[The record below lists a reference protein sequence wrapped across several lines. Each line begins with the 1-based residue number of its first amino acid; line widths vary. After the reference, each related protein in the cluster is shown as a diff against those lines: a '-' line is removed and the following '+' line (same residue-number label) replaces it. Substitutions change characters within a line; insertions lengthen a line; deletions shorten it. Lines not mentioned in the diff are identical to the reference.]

1 MNKIKKKYHFYGIE
15 YNLQFGIRE
24 KQIYKPH
31 KYIFFLLFH
40 TFCVA
45 KGSVVMACGH
55 TTLVIG
61 WYILFCNVHNLFVT
75 RSFLV
80 LSMPIYHCCV
90 GMCRRVCAFV
100 MKYIW
105 EKMVIGVLRIFDPF
119 SSSVRWVINNT
130 HRRLHLTCIVL
141 SQWRRVRFYSLLL
154 TQLRTSSGAAI
165 STHFKFL
172 QFAMWGYAKINSI
185 NWAIH
190 IVLKI
195 ILLPKIWITEAWH

>member
-1 MNKIKKKYHFYGIE
+1 
-15 YNLQFGIRE
+15 
-24 KQIYKPH
+24 
-31 KYIFFLLFH
+31 
-40 TFCVA
+40 
-45 KGSVVMACGH
+45 MACGH

-61 WYILFCNVHNLFVT
+61 WYILSCNVHNLFVT

-90 GMCRRVCAFV
+90 GVCVCVGAVV

-165 STHFKFL
+165 STHFKFQ
-172 QFAMWGYAKINSI
+172 QFAMWEYAKINSI

>member
-1 MNKIKKKYHFYGIE
+1 MRAHNARYWLIHSL
-15 YNLQFGIRE
+15 LQCAQFICNAVLFGAVYADIS
-24 KQIYKPH
+24 
-31 KYIFFLLFH
+31 LLCW
-40 TFCVA
+40 CV
-45 KGSVVMACGH
+45 
-55 TTLVIG
+55 
-61 WYILFCNVHNLFVT
+61 
-75 RSFLV
+75 
-80 LSMPIYHCCV
+80 CV
-90 GMCRRVCAFV
+90 CVPSCVYVGAVV

-165 STHFKFL
+165 STHFKFQ
-172 QFAMWGYAKINSI
+172 QFAMWEYAKINSI